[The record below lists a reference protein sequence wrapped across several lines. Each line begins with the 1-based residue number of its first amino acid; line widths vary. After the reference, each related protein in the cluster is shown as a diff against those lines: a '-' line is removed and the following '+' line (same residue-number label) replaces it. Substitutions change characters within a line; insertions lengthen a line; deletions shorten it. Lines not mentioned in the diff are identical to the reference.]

1 MNLAYQAF
9 RMTLTTNND
18 HAEAHN
24 NLGVLEFR
32 KGHLEQVNTDTDE
45 AISIANKIRERNFEN
60 TNVES
65 YQSVE
70 SFRCYLM

>member
-18 HAEAHN
+18 HAEAYN